1 VKGMVFTEL
10 LSFVEQIHGADA
22 VDDLIDACDLPSGGA
37 YTAVGTYD
45 HTEMQTLVA
54 ALSRQ
59 SNTPP
64 NELLEVFGEHLIGR
78 FRVSFPDFFK
88 AAPTLF
94 DFLESIDLHIHVE
107 VRKLYPDAEL
117 PEFRAERVDNETMH
131 FDYRSCRPFEALA
144 AGLIRGAAQTYGEP
158 IRLERSYH
166 VRDGGK
172 VVRFSIAR
180 MMPVH

>member
-1 VKGMVFTEL
+1 M
-10 LSFVEQIHGADA
+10 
-22 VDDLIDACDLPSGGA
+22 DDLIEACYLSGGA

-45 HTEMQTLVA
+45 HTEMPLVA

-64 NELLEVFGEHLIGR
+64 NELLERFGQHLIGC

-94 DFLESIDLHIHVE
+94 NFLESIDLHIHVE

-117 PEFRAERVDNETMH
+117 PEFPAERVDNETMH
-131 FDYRSCRPFEALA
+131 LD
-144 AGLIRGAAQTYGEP
+144 
-158 IRLERSYH
+158 
-166 VRDGGK
+166 
-172 VVRFSIAR
+172 
-180 MMPVH
+180 

>member
-1 VKGMVFTEL
+1 MKGMVFTEL

-22 VDDLIDACDLPSGGA
+22 VDDLIEACDLSSGGA
-37 YTAVGTYD
+37 YTGTYD
-45 HTEMQTLVA
+45 HTEMQALVA

-64 NELLEVFGEHLIGR
+64 NELLERFGQHLIGC

-94 DFLESIDLHIHVE
+94 NFLESIDLHIHVE

-117 PEFRAERVDNETMH
+117 PEFPAERVDNETMH
-131 FDYRSCRPFEALA
+131 LD
-144 AGLIRGAAQTYGEP
+144 
-158 IRLERSYH
+158 
-166 VRDGGK
+166 
-172 VVRFSIAR
+172 
-180 MMPVH
+180 